1 MNINVT
7 KLDRIGVGI
16 LFLVCVLAFP
26 AAMVSGL
33 VNKSDSD
40 HRYVSPFEDRL
51 LSLKLTGLLVESDDS
66 ILSPVSTVDS
76 VKKKLRKALK
86 DKHVKGI
93 LLRIDSP
100 GGTVATSQEL
110 TGYLLDLK
118 KKNIP
123 LVASMGDV
131 AASGGYYVA
140 SACDKIIAQPGSVTG
155 SIGVIMNSFNVH
167 GLEEKLGIEPQV
179 VKSGKFKDI
188 ASPNRP
194 MTPEEREILQSA
206 VMDSYDQFLDAVA
219 SGRKMDKEKVRQLAD
234 GRIYLGRQALKIGLV
249 DELGGYEAAVASL
262 QKLSKER
269 YGHEKDLKLDEGR
282 RASPLGT
289 LMEILEGRVNT
300 QFAPLGLLPQS
311 MSARFHNMPMWIMQ

>member
-1 MNINVT
+1 VNVSIT
-7 KLDRIGVGI
+7 KLDRIGIGI
-16 LFLVCVLAFP
+16 LLLVCVVAFP
-26 AAMVSGL
+26 AAMLTGL
-33 VNKSDSD
+33 VSKNETD
-40 HRYVSPFEDRL
+40 HPSVSPFEDRL
-51 LSLKLTGLLVESDDS
+51 LSIRLTGILVESDDG
-66 ILSPVSTVDS
+66 LFSPVNTVDS
-76 VKKKLRKALK
+76 VKRRLRKALK

-110 TGYLLDLK
+110 TGYLLELK

-140 SACDKIIAQPGSVTG
+140 SACDKIIAQPGSITG

-194 MTPEEREILQSA
+194 MTPEEKEILQSA

-219 SGRKMDKEKVRQLAD
+219 AGRKMNKEKVRQLAD
-234 GRIYLGRQALKIGLV
+234 GRLYLGRQALKLGLI
-249 DELGGYEAAVASL
+249 DELGGYEAAIASL
-262 QKLSKER
+262 QKLSKDR
-269 YGHEKDLKLDEGR
+269 YGHEQDLKLDEGR
-282 RASPLGT
+282 RASALGT
-289 LMEILEGRVNT
+289 LMELLEGRIRT
-300 QFAPLGLLPQS
+300 QSMPLGLIPES

>member
-26 AAMVSGL
+26 VAMLAGL
-33 VNKSDSD
+33 VNKGEPEN
-40 HRYVSPFEDRL
+40 RYVSPFEDRL
-51 LSLKLTGLLVESDDS
+51 LSIRLTGILVESDDS
-66 ILSPVSTVDS
+66 ILAPVSTVDS
-76 VKKKLRKALK
+76 VKRRLRKALK

-110 TGYLLDLK
+110 SGYLLELK
-118 KKNIP
+118 KQNMP

-140 SACDKIIAQPGSVTG
+140 SACDKIIAQPGSITG
-155 SIGVIMNSFNVH
+155 SIGVIMNSFNLH

-188 ASPNRP
+188 ATPNRP
-194 MTPEEREILQSA
+194 MTPE
-206 VMDSYDQFLDAVA
+206 
-219 SGRKMDKEKVRQLAD
+219 
-234 GRIYLGRQALKIGLV
+234 
-249 DELGGYEAAVASL
+249 
-262 QKLSKER
+262 
-269 YGHEKDLKLDEGR
+269 
-282 RASPLGT
+282 
-289 LMEILEGRVNT
+289 
-300 QFAPLGLLPQS
+300 
-311 MSARFHNMPMWIMQ
+311 